1 MKSTCNAL
9 AHMYIWEAF
18 FDDAAHSG
26 QERQI
31 NGGGA
36 CVCARHEDVKQ
47 DPTTPDNLRVV
58 DASHTFNKRC
68 NHMTNAFILVY
79 MVFIKGCTKN

>member
-1 MKSTCNAL
+1 M
-9 AHMYIWEAF
+9 
-18 FDDAAHSG
+18 
-26 QERQI
+26 
-31 NGGGA
+31 
-36 CVCARHEDVKQ
+36 CARHEDVKQ